1 MNLNQ
6 KETTLLKDLKG
17 QEEIC
22 IEKYNRH
29 SSEASDAQLKNLFS
43 NLAKAEQQHLNT
55 INQIMGGTVPNMN
68 SSGNQAQKQL
78 AFSKTYNTADTS
90 QNKKKDCYLCNDVL
104 STEKHVSSAY
114 NVSVFEFRD
123 TGVRDALNHIQKE
136 EQEHGEQIYNY
147 MAQNG
152 MYS

>member
-6 KETTLLKDLKG
+6 KETSLLKDLKE
-17 QEEIC
+17 QEQIC
-22 IEKYNRH
+22 IEKYKRH
-29 SSEASDAQLKNLFS
+29 ASEASDNQLKSLFTNLS
-43 NLAKAEQQHLNT
+43 NAEQQHLNT
-55 INQIMGGTVPNMN
+55 INQILDGGVPSMN
-68 SSGNQAQKQL
+68 SGGNQDQKQL
-78 AFSKTYNTADTS
+78 SFAKTYYASDKS
-90 QNKKKDCYLCNDVL
+90 PDKQKDCYLCNDLL

-114 NVSVFEFRD
+114 DTSVFEFRD

-147 MAQNG
+147 MSQNG